1 MGRRSS
7 APPPSGCKRRTYTK
21 GLDGKRGSRSQS
33 LPIRATRANLPTMSE
48 LRTALADALGPLYRI
63 EREVRPV
70 GEYRLF
76 VATQAQNGTE
86 LLVKILP
93 AALSLGINDLQFE
106 RAVLLIAERLSHP
119 NLVKPR
125 GAGRAGSFVYH
136 TRPFVPGTTLR
147 AWIGN
152 NGAIPLARAVDI
164 LRGVLSGL
172 AHAHE
177 ADVAHGE
184 LKPENVL
191 LADEGVL
198 VADTGIAGALG
209 RPATPRNDMAAVQL
223 LAREMLSG
231 LKPTI
236 GQEPLERTRS
246 LPLWLTEW
254 LRSRWSDAG
263 RALAG
268 MRPPPPSSPPSP
280 QLFA

>member
-1 MGRRSS
+1 
-7 APPPSGCKRRTYTK
+7 
-21 GLDGKRGSRSQS
+21 
-33 LPIRATRANLPTMSE
+33 MSE

-76 VATQAQNGTE
+76 VATESQNGSE
-86 LLVKILP
+86 LLVKVLP

-106 RAVLLIAERLSHP
+106 RAVLLLGEQLRHP
-119 NLVKPR
+119 NLVRAR

-152 NGAIPLARAVDI
+152 KGAVPLARTVEI
-164 LRGVLSGL
+164 LRGILNGL
-172 AHAHE
+172 AHAHAAE
-177 ADVAHGE
+177 IAHGE
-184 LKPENVL
+184 LKAENVL

-198 VADTGIAGALG
+198 VADTGIAAALG
-209 RPATPRNDMAAVQL
+209 KPATARNDMAAVQS
-223 LAREMLSG
+223 LAREMLTGS
-231 LKPTI
+231 KPTI
-236 GQEPLERTRS
+236 GEEPLEHTRT
-246 LPLWLTEW
+246 LPLWLTDW
-254 LRSRWSDAG
+254 MRSRWSDAG

-268 MRPPPPSSPPSP
+268 MRSPPPSSSQSS

>member
-1 MGRRSS
+1 
-7 APPPSGCKRRTYTK
+7 
-21 GLDGKRGSRSQS
+21 
-33 LPIRATRANLPTMSE
+33 MSE
-48 LRTALADALGPLYRI
+48 LRAALADALGPLYRI

-76 VATQAQNGTE
+76 VATQSQDGSE

-106 RAVLLIAERLSHP
+106 RAVLLLAERLQHP

-125 GAGRAGSFVYH
+125 GAGRASAFVYH
-136 TRPFVPGTTLR
+136 ARPFVPGTTLR

-152 NGAIPLARAVDI
+152 NGPIPLARAVEI
-164 LRGVLSGL
+164 LRGILSGL
-172 AHAHE
+172 AHAHSLE
-177 ADVAHGE
+177 IFHGE

-191 LADEGVL
+191 LSDAGVM
-198 VADTGIAGALG
+198 VADTGIASALG
-209 RPATPRNDMAAVQL
+209 KPATTRNDMAAVQAL
-223 LAREMLSG
+223 TYEMLAG
-231 LKPTI
+231 MKPAP

-246 LPLWLTEW
+246 LPLWLSEW
-254 LRSRWSDAG
+254 MRSRWADAG

-268 MRPPPPSSPPSP
+268 MRPPPPPSSQSS

>member
-1 MGRRSS
+1 
-7 APPPSGCKRRTYTK
+7 
-21 GLDGKRGSRSQS
+21 
-33 LPIRATRANLPTMSE
+33 MSE
-48 LRTALADALGPLYRI
+48 LRAALADALGPLYRI

-76 VATQAQNGTE
+76 VATQSQNGSE
-86 LLVKILP
+86 LLVKVLP

-106 RAVLLIAERLSHP
+106 RAVLVIAEKLRHA
-119 NLVKPR
+119 NLVRPR

-152 NGAIPLARAVDI
+152 NGPVPLARTVEI
-164 LRGVLSGL
+164 LRGVLNGL
-172 AHAHE
+172 AHAHAAE
-177 ADVAHGE
+177 IAHGE

-191 LADEGVL
+191 LADDGIL
-198 VADTGIAGALG
+198 VVDTGIATALG
-209 RPATPRNDMAAVQL
+209 KPATARNDMAAVQS
-223 LAREMLSG
+223 LAREMLNG
-231 LKPTI
+231 TKPAV
-236 GQEPLERTRS
+236 GDEPLESTRT
-246 LPLWLTEW
+246 LPQWLTEW

-268 MRPPPPSSPPSP
+268 MRPPPPSSSQSS

>member
-1 MGRRSS
+1 
-7 APPPSGCKRRTYTK
+7 
-21 GLDGKRGSRSQS
+21 
-33 LPIRATRANLPTMSE
+33 MSE
-48 LRTALADALGPLYRI
+48 LRIALAEALGPLYRI

-76 VATQAQNGTE
+76 VATQSQNGSE

-93 AALSLGINDLQFE
+93 ATLSLGINDLQFE
-106 RAVLLIAERLSHP
+106 RAVLLLAERLKHA
-119 NLVKPR
+119 NLVSPR
-125 GAGRAGSFVYH
+125 GAGRAGAFVYH

-152 NGAIPLARAVDI
+152 NGPIPLARTVEI

-172 AHAHE
+172 EHAHT
-177 ADVAHGE
+177 AGIAHGE

-198 VADTGIAGALG
+198 VADTGIAAALG
-209 RPATPRNDMAAVQL
+209 KPATTRNDMAAVQA
-223 LAREMLSG
+223 LAYEMLTG
-231 LKPTI
+231 MKPAI
-236 GQEPLERTRS
+236 GQEPLERSRS
-246 LPLWLTEW
+246 LPLWLSDW
-254 LRSRWSDAG
+254 LRSRWTDAG

-268 MRPPPPSSPPSP
+268 MRPPPSSGPQSS

>member
-1 MGRRSS
+1 
-7 APPPSGCKRRTYTK
+7 
-21 GLDGKRGSRSQS
+21 
-33 LPIRATRANLPTMSE
+33 MSE
-48 LRTALADALGPLYRI
+48 LRTALADSLGPLYRI

-76 VATQAQNGTE
+76 VATESQNGTE

-106 RAVLLIAERLSHP
+106 RAVLLISERLGHP
-119 NLVKPR
+119 NLVRPR

-136 TRPFVPGTTLR
+136 TRPFVRGTTLR

-152 NGAIPLARAVDI
+152 NGAIPLARAVEI
-164 LRGVLSGL
+164 LRGMLNGL
-172 AHAHE
+172 AHAHAAE
-177 ADVAHGE
+177 VSHGE
-184 LKPENVL
+184 LKAENVL

-209 RPATPRNDMAAVQL
+209 KPATPRNDMAAVQS
-223 LAREMLSG
+223 LAREMLTG
-231 LKPTI
+231 AKPTT
-236 GQEPLERTRS
+236 GEEPLEQTRT
-246 LPLWLTEW
+246 LPLWLTDW
-254 LRSRWSDAG
+254 LRSRWTDAG

-268 MRPPPPSSPPSP
+268 MRPPPPSSSQSS

>member
-1 MGRRSS
+1 
-7 APPPSGCKRRTYTK
+7 
-21 GLDGKRGSRSQS
+21 
-33 LPIRATRANLPTMSE
+33 MSE
-48 LRTALADALGPLYRI
+48 LRAALAAALGPLYRI

-76 VATQAQNGTE
+76 VATQSQDGTE
-86 LLVKILP
+86 LLVKVLP

-106 RAVLLIAERLSHP
+106 RAVLLIGERLRHP
-119 NLVKPR
+119 NLVRPR

-209 RPATPRNDMAAVQL
+209 SRRRRATTWRPCSCWR
-223 LAREMLSG
+223 ARC
-231 LKPTI
+231 
-236 GQEPLERTRS
+236 
-246 LPLWLTEW
+246 
-254 LRSRWSDAG
+254 SRV
-263 RALAG
+263 
-268 MRPPPPSSPPSP
+268 
-280 QLFA
+280 

>member
-1 MGRRSS
+1 
-7 APPPSGCKRRTYTK
+7 
-21 GLDGKRGSRSQS
+21 
-33 LPIRATRANLPTMSE
+33 MSE
-48 LRTALADALGPLYRI
+48 LRDALADDLGPLYRI

-76 VATQAQNGTE
+76 VATQSQDGTE
-86 LLVKILP
+86 LLIKVLP

-106 RAVLLIAERLSHP
+106 RAVLLIAEQLNHA

-152 NGAIPLARAVDI
+152 NGAVPLARMVEI
-164 LRGVLSGL
+164 LREVLNGL
-172 AHAHE
+172 AYAHA
-177 ADVAHGE
+177 AGIAHGE

-191 LADEGVL
+191 LADEGIL
-198 VADTGIAGALG
+198 VVDTGIAAALG
-209 RPATPRNDMAAVQL
+209 KPATARNDMAAVQA
-223 LAREMLSG
+223 LAREMLNG
-231 LKPTI
+231 AKPTVTD
-236 GQEPLERTRS
+236 EPLELTRS
-246 LPLWLTEW
+246 LPLWLSEW
-254 LRSRWSDAG
+254 MRSRWTDAG

-268 MRPPPPSSPPSP
+268 MRPPPPSSSQSS

>member
-1 MGRRSS
+1 
-7 APPPSGCKRRTYTK
+7 
-21 GLDGKRGSRSQS
+21 
-33 LPIRATRANLPTMSE
+33 MSE
-48 LRTALADALGPLYRI
+48 LRAALAEDLGALYRI

-76 VATQAQNGTE
+76 VATHSQDGSE
-86 LLVKILP
+86 LLIKVLP

-106 RAVLLIAERLSHP
+106 RSVLLLAEKLAHP

-152 NGAIPLARAVDI
+152 NGAVPLARTVEI
-164 LRGVLSGL
+164 LRGVLNGL
-172 AHAHE
+172 AHAH
-177 ADVAHGE
+177 AAGLAHGE

-191 LADEGVL
+191 LADEGIL
-198 VADTGIAGALG
+198 VVDTGIAAALG
-209 RPATPRNDMAAVQL
+209 KPATARNDMAAVQS
-223 LAREMLSG
+223 LAREMLNG
-231 LKPTI
+231 TKPTATD
-236 GQEPLERTRS
+236 EPLELTRA
-246 LPLWLTEW
+246 LPLWLSEW
-254 LRSRWSDAG
+254 MRARWVDAG

-268 MRPPPPSSPPSP
+268 MRPPPPSSSQSS

>member
-1 MGRRSS
+1 
-7 APPPSGCKRRTYTK
+7 
-21 GLDGKRGSRSQS
+21 
-33 LPIRATRANLPTMSE
+33 MSE

-76 VATQAQNGTE
+76 VATQSQDGAD
-86 LLVKILP
+86 LLVKVLP

-106 RAVLLIAERLSHP
+106 RAVLLIGERLSHP
-119 NLVKPR
+119 NLVRPR
-125 GAGRAGSFVYH
+125 GAGRAGAFVYH

-152 NGAIPLARAVDI
+152 NGPIPLARAVDI

-172 AHAHE
+172 AHAHD

-191 LADEGVL
+191 LADDGVL

-209 RPATPRNDMAAVQL
+209 KPATPRNDMAAV
-223 LAREMLSG
+223 
-231 LKPTI
+231 
-236 GQEPLERTRS
+236 
-246 LPLWLTEW
+246 
-254 LRSRWSDAG
+254 
-263 RALAG
+263 
-268 MRPPPPSSPPSP
+268 
-280 QLFA
+280 